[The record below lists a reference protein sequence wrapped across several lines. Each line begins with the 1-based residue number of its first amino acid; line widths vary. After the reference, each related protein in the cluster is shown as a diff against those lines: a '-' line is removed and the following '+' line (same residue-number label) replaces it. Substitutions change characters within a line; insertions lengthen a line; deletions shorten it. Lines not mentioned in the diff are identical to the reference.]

1 MALALTSSRPSR
13 HRGEIARFIRASA
26 VRTRGSIP
34 TIEVPVLLQQLVNGL
49 ALGSVYA
56 LFALGFT
63 LIFGV
68 LEIVSLAHGAV
79 FMIGAFAGLT
89 VAVKFHAGVIP
100 ALGAGMAA
108 SGLLGLAV
116 ELLALRPLRKKKH
129 HHLAPMIATIGCA
142 TMIVSISQ
150 GIFGAEVYRFPFEM
164 VPATVYAP
172 GGVRITLLQ
181 AVIIATSFGLMIVM
195 ALLLRRTAWGTA
207 VRAVAENARTAA
219 LLGVPVEGVYAITAF
234 LSSALGGAAGVL
246 TGLNFNAIHTF
257 MGGPI
262 LHRGIAIIILGG
274 MGDIRGAMLGG
285 IILGF
290 SEVLSVA
297 YLSSDYRDAVSFG
310 LLFLILLIRPS
321 GIFGS
326 AAERK
331 G

>member
-1 MALALTSSRPSR
+1 M
-13 HRGEIARFIRASA
+13 
-26 VRTRGSIP
+26 
-34 TIEVPVLLQQLVNGL
+34 LLQQLANGL
-49 ALGSVYA
+49 ALGAVYA

-79 FMIGAFAGLT
+79 FMVGAFAGLT
-89 VAVKFHAGVIP
+89 VAVRFHLGIVP
-100 ALGAGMAA
+100 AVAAGMIV
-108 SGLLGLAV
+108 SGLLGLAI
-116 ELLALRPLRKKKH
+116 EFAALRPLRSRKH

-142 TMIVSISQ
+142 TMITSLYQ
-150 GIFGAEVYRFPFEM
+150 GVFGAEVYRFPFAFA
-164 VPATVYAP
+164 PSTVFTA
-172 GGVRITLLQ
+172 GGVRLTLLQ
-181 AVIIATSFGLMIVM
+181 AVIIGTSVGLMVVM
-195 ALLLRRTAWGTA
+195 AFLLRRTAWGTA
-207 VRAVAENARTAA
+207 VRAVAESPRTAA
-219 LLGVPVEGVYAITAF
+219 LLGVPLERVYGITSF
-234 LSSALGGAAGVL
+234 LASALGGAAGVL

-297 YLSSDYRDAVSFG
+297 YLSSDFRDAVSFG
-310 LLFLILLIRPS
+310 LLFLILLVRPS

>member
-1 MALALTSSRPSR
+1 M
-13 HRGEIARFIRASA
+13 
-26 VRTRGSIP
+26 
-34 TIEVPVLLQQLVNGL
+34 LLQQLANGL

-68 LEIVSLAHGAV
+68 LEIISLAHGAV
-79 FMIGAFAGLT
+79 FMVGAFAGLT
-89 VAVKFHAGVIP
+89 VATKFNLGIIP
-100 ALGAGMAA
+100 AIAAGMITA
-108 SGLLGLAV
+108 GLFGLV
-116 ELLALRPLRKKKH
+116 IELIALRPLRNRKH

-142 TMIVSISQ
+142 TMITSLYQ
-150 GIFGAEVYRFPFEM
+150 GVFGAEVYRFPFDIM
-164 VPATVYAP
+164 PSTIFTV
-172 GGVRITLLQ
+172 GGVRLELIQ
-181 AVIIATSFGLMIVM
+181 IVIIGTSFALMIVM
-195 ALLLRRTAWGTA
+195 AFLIRRTAWGTA
-207 VRAVAENARTAA
+207 VRAVAENSRTAS
-219 LLGVPVEGVYAITAF
+219 LLGIPVERVYGITSF

-246 TGLNFNAIHTF
+246 TGLNFNAIHTY

-262 LHRGIAIIILGG
+262 LHRGIAVIILGG

-297 YLSSDYRDAVSFG
+297 YLSSDFRDAVSFG
-310 LLFLILLIRPS
+310 LLFLILLVRPS
-321 GIFGS
+321 GIFGA